1 MTRDEADTIALQAL
15 AFILAE
21 EERADRFLAISGM
34 DREELVRAARA
45 GEPGLMGGVLDF
57 LLDWEPDLADF
68 CEMAGLAP
76 EAPLRARRT
85 LPGATPEW

>member
-21 EERADRFLAISGM
+21 EARADRFLAISGM
-34 DREELVRAARA
+34 DRDDLIRSARA

-57 LLDWEPDLADF
+57 LLDWEPDLLAF
-68 CEMAGLAP
+68 CEASGLASD
-76 EAPLRARRT
+76 APLRARRA
-85 LPGATPEW
+85 LPGATPDW